1 MIFIKQM
8 AICFISGEKSE
19 KNKKKEVSNDDAI

>member
-8 AICFISGEKSE
+8 AICFISGEKV
-19 KNKKKEVSNDDAI
+19 KKKTKKKVSNDDAI